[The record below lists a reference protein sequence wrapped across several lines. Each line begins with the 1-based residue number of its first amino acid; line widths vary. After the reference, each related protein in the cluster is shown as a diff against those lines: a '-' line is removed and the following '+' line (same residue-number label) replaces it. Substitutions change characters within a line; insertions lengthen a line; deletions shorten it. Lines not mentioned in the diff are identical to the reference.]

1 MKRLVEY
8 TVEVTIDEDDAKEL
22 KIQENV
28 IREMLSEAVPD
39 ATITV
44 TNRKNIDEDDE
55 EDDDDDDGHYA
66 RHNSFNGT
74 D

>member
-44 TNRKNIDEDDE
+44 TGRKTVDEDDDE
-55 EDDDDDDGHYA
+55 NEDDDDNHY
-66 RHNSFNGT
+66 NNLNGT

>member
-39 ATITV
+39 ATITI

-55 EDDDDDDGHYA
+55 DDDDDDDGHYS